1 MKTNRKNLIIALAM
15 TMALL
20 PVSASRAAAAAIEI
34 PTQTFYISQLGD
46 ITVVVR
52 EGVPQAIV
60 VRDRNLIRKEAGFS
74 INYTPYMGK
83 VLLTNDVTL
92 QPGTMPLT
100 FDHSGVIEFTF
111 GDNKLVLEFEGTATK
126 SKDVAMMTKT
136 LYTKGDF
143 VIADSVGAFADLKG
157 TTGTFTL
164 TLVCH
169 IVPGE
174 HPMVGSPVEVTFSA
188 MGM

>member
-1 MKTNRKNLIIALAM
+1 MKTNRKNLLIALAM
-15 TMALL
+15 TMALI
-20 PVSASRAAAAAIEI
+20 PVSAGRAAAAAIDVH
-34 PTQTFYISQLGD
+34 TQTFYISQLGD
-46 ITVVVR
+46 LTVVVR
-52 EGVPQAIV
+52 EGVPQTIV
-60 VRDRNLIRKEAGFS
+60 VRDKNLVRKEAGFT
-74 INYTPYMGK
+74 INGAPYMGK
-83 VLLTNDVTL
+83 VLLTNDLTL
-92 QPGTMPLT
+92 QPGTMPLM

-111 GDNKLVLEFEGTATK
+111 GESKVVLEYKGAATK
-126 SKDVAMMTKT
+126 TKDLAMMTKT

-143 VIADSVGAFADLKG
+143 VIADAIGAYAYLKG

-174 HPMVGSPVEVTFSA
+174 HPKVGSPVEVTFSA